1 MEWTITRKWLLACAS
16 VSALCT
22 NSVVSAAMTQPAPDQ
37 QQTGQPDAATLTP
50 IKHVI
55 VIVGENRSFDHMFGT
70 YQPRAGQTISN
81 LLSKGIVNAD
91 GSPGPN
97 FATAAQNQ
105 AQDTTTYSQ
114 SPTITGPYTTLP
126 PPNTDST
133 PQTASDTSPPPFA
146 TLAAARAADHGLLGQ
161 AYNLLTTGAS
171 GLPKDSIDTRIA
183 NATSLPN
190 GPYQL
195 TGPTLGYDDYTGSP
209 VHRFYQMWQQTDCS
223 VQQANAANPS
233 GCLKDLFPWV
243 EVTIGAGSNGQ
254 PQPAGFNDESTNEGA
269 LSMGFY
275 NVLQGDMP
283 YFKSLADQY
292 TLADNYHQPIMGGTG
307 ANSIAIGTAD
317 AIWYS
322 DGKGNPATPPAN
334 QIENPNPQPGT
345 SNYYTQDGYSGGSY
359 SECSDPNQPG
369 VSPILSYLQ
378 SLPTRPNANCD
389 PGHYYLLNNYDPGY
403 FGNGE
408 VDTIHTY
415 AIPPSPVRTIADV
428 LLKHKVSWA
437 YFGEGWNQYLQNPN
451 DSADVYCNICNPFQ
465 YETAIMANPEI
476 REQHLKDTQDLYEGL
491 ERGYIPAVSFVKP
504 GSYNDGH
511 PASSKFDIFEAFTK
525 KILTS
530 LQNHPDLWASTAVF
544 ITVDEGGGYY
554 DSGYIQPLD
563 FFGDGTRIP
572 LIVVSPWAQGGRVV
586 HTLLRPRLDPEVHR
600 EELVAAADHRPQPR
614 QPAQSDRER
623 GQPLRADQRT
633 SDRRSDG
640 RVPVGAVPSP
650 NPLPQAGEGRCM
662 HRPRPPRT
670 LSLRERVGVRASRV
684 EQA

>member
-1 MEWTITRKWLLACAS
+1 MEWTTTRTWLLACAS
-16 VSALCT
+16 LSALCA
-22 NSVVSAAMTQPAPDQ
+22 NSVVSAAIAQSAPDQ

-55 VIVGENRSFDHMFGT
+55 VIVGENRSFDHVFGT

-126 PPNTDST
+126 PPNTNST

-146 TLAAARAADHGLLGQ
+146 TLAAAIAADHGLLGQ
-161 AYNLLTTGAS
+161 DYNLLTTGAS
-171 GLPKDSIDTRIA
+171 GLPKDSIDIRIA

-243 EVTIGAGSNGQ
+243 EVTIGTGSNGQ
-254 PQPAGFNDESTNEGA
+254 PQPAGFNDESTHEGA

-322 DGKGNPATPPAN
+322 DGKGNPATPLAN
-334 QIENPNPQPGT
+334 QIENPNPQPST
-345 SNYYTQDGYSGGSY
+345 NNYYTQDGYSGGSY

-369 VSPILSYLQ
+369 VGPILSYLQ

-415 AIPPSPVRTIADV
+415 VIPPSPVRTIADV
-428 LLKHKVSWA
+428 LLEHKVSWA
-437 YFGEGWNQYLQNPN
+437 YFGEGWNQYVQNPN

-465 YETAIMANPEI
+465 YESAIMTNPEL
-476 REQHLKDTQDLYEGL
+476 RERHLKDTQDLYEDLALPGQFRIGWRS
-491 ERGYIPAVSFVKP
+491 EPA
-504 GSYNDGH
+504 
-511 PASSKFDIFEAFTK
+511 
-525 KILTS
+525 L
-530 LQNHPDLWASTAVF
+530 AV
-544 ITVDEGGGYY
+544 
-554 DSGYIQPLD
+554 
-563 FFGDGTRIP
+563 
-572 LIVVSPWAQGGRVV
+572 W
-586 HTLLRPRLDPEVHR
+586 
-600 EELVAAADHRPQPR
+600 
-614 QPAQSDRER
+614 
-623 GQPLRADQRT
+623 T
-633 SDRRSDG
+633 SDWC
-640 RVPVGAVPSP
+640 
-650 NPLPQAGEGRCM
+650 GEGREQ
-662 HRPRPPRT
+662 PRNDGAAHGWQAWRWWRSRNAGLHFSPPLPGGDAWQGGDAADRQRRC
-670 LSLRERVGVRASRV
+670 SSSARVGAIPSTSVLRSG
-684 EQA
+684 